1 MIFLRKRNEI
11 ILTQKLS
18 ENEKVGAEVLNYFM
32 RSIVG
37 AGNSGNAENSH
48 EEIKNLSY
56 LLKRKENIDNQDI

>member
-37 AGNSGNAENSH
+37 TGNAGNSENYH

-56 LLKRKENIDNQDI
+56 LLKRKENMDNQEI